1 MKSLLLIVD
10 PIPSG
15 HSVQFELFKSL
26 TAGLKADFDIC
37 LASVYVSGEKK
48 EELVESGITVLSTS
62 KKVLNLDR
70 LLKIFKMDNESMLW
84 LESWLREALYRRN
97 SDEMTALLKG
107 RSFDYVL
114 NATITVPIRSDIW
127 WIQGPPLL
135 KTLQDMSSD
144 NLIARI
150 VNNFGSYFIAAI
162 DKRLTS
168 EMVSKSGR
176 IVANSNYSADVYSA
190 MGLNIERIVFN
201 TKDLAEFKPV
211 SSEATRDFVLT
222 YIGKETDLNPII
234 EVAKEDVKIV
244 GFGSKLPVGVNR
256 ERLSKYIDFRGKVSQ
271 NELRRLYTNALF
283 TYFPFTNEPLGYV
296 PLESMSCGTP
306 VLTYRKQG
314 PSETVVDGVTGWLMS
329 TREDLVHK
337 AIELWKEGYTG
348 ISRESCVDRASTFG
362 SAQSAKQLVELLNR
376 GI

>member
-348 ISRESCVDRASTFG
+348 ISRESCVDRASIFG